1 MKVLST
7 KDYMLKYKKASQ
19 ELFRNYFAV
28 SKSLEKVLWRRYS
41 QGRVGQ
47 GGDGLIPD
55 SLGKKRL
62 TERKI

>member
-1 MKVLST
+1 
-7 KDYMLKYKKASQ
+7 MLKYKKASR

-28 SKSLEKVLWRRYS
+28 LKSLEKVLWKMYS

-55 SLGKKRL
+55 SLGKERL
-62 TERKI
+62 TGRKR